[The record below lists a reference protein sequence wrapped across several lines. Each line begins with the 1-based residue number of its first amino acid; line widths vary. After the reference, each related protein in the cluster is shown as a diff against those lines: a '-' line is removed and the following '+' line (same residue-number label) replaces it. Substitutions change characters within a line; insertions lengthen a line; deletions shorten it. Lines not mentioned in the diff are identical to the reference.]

1 MSEAIANATARHTVF
16 VCIAMGTLPHE
27 AIIVRLNYYY
37 WSTITRLPNHA
48 VTGYRRVA
56 EPVARSTKSA
66 TKKCFLVRTAI
77 YF

>member
-1 MSEAIANATARHTVF
+1 
-16 VCIAMGTLPHE
+16 MGTLPHE

-37 WSTITRLPNHA
+37 RSTIARLPNHA

-56 EPVARSTKSA
+56 EPVTRSTKSA
-66 TKKCFLVRTAI
+66 TKKYFLVRTAI